1 MAAHIVPKKFNE
13 DDFTEV
19 NHIQAM
25 EEELSDLVKRCDD
38 LSGFINSSE
47 FKKRISDEELQELTK
62 SQLRAMKEYRDIL
75 FKRIRMFKNEK

>member
-1 MAAHIVPKKFNE
+1 MRWFE
-13 DDFTEV
+13 W
-19 NHIQAM
+19 
-25 EEELSDLVKRCDD
+25 
-38 LSGFINSSE
+38 FINSSE

>member
-1 MAAHIVPKKFNE
+1 MSAHIIPKKFNE

-25 EEELSDLVKRCDD
+25 KEELSDLVKRCDG
-38 LSGFINSSE
+38 LSGFINSGE

>member
-1 MAAHIVPKKFNE
+1 MSAHIIPKKFNE

-19 NHIQAM
+19 NHIRAM
-25 EEELSDLVKRCDD
+25 EEELSDLVKRCDG
-38 LSGFINSSE
+38 LRGFINSSE

>member
-19 NHIQAM
+19 NHIRAM
-25 EEELSDLVKRCDD
+25 EEELSDLVKRCDG
-38 LSGFINSSE
+38 LSSFINSSE

-62 SQLRAMKEYRDIL
+62 KQLSAMKEYRDIL

>member
-25 EEELSDLVKRCDD
+25 EEELSDLVKRCDG

-47 FKKRISDEELQELTK
+47 FKKRISDEELQELRK
-62 SQLRAMKEYRDIL
+62 LQLSAM
-75 FKRIRMFKNEK
+75 N